1 MFWLGKPRSKFG
13 RWVDK
18 VGLTQEEIAR
28 KANVGRTTV
37 SNMCKD
43 PNYRPR
49 ISTWVKVEKALKALG
64 HQVKRDDFLVIK
76 KSVL

>member
-28 KANVGRTTV
+28 KAKVGRTTI

-43 PNYRPR
+43 PNYSPR
-49 ISTWVKVEKALKALG
+49 ISTWVKVERALKSLG
-64 HQVKRDDFLVIK
+64 YSVKREDFFNM
-76 KSVL
+76 

>member
-43 PNYRPR
+43 PNYSPR
-49 ISTWVKVEKALKALG
+49 ISTWVKVERALRSLG
-64 HQVKRDDFLVIK
+64 YSVKREDFFDV
-76 KSVL
+76 

>member
-28 KANVGRTTV
+28 KAKVGRTTI

-43 PNYRPR
+43 QNYNPR
-49 ISTWVKVEKALKALG
+49 ISTWVKVERALKSLG
-64 HQVKRDDFLVIK
+64 YYVKREDFFDI
-76 KSVL
+76 

>member
-43 PNYRPR
+43 PNYSPR
-49 ISTWVKVEKALKALG
+49 ISTWVKVERALRSLG
-64 HQVKRDDFLVIK
+64 YSVKREDFFDM
-76 KSVL
+76 

>member
-1 MFWLGKPRSKFG
+1 MFGLGKPRSKFG
-13 RWVDK
+13 KWVDK

-49 ISTWVKVEKALKALG
+49 ISTWVKIEKALKILG
-64 HQVKRDDFLVIK
+64 YSVKHDDFFGK
-76 KSVL
+76 

>member
-18 VGLTQEEIAR
+18 VGLTQEEIAQ
-28 KANVGRTTV
+28 KAKVGRTTI

-43 PNYRPR
+43 PNYSPR
-49 ISTWVKVEKALKALG
+49 ISTWVKVERALKSLG
-64 HQVKRDDFLVIK
+64 YSVKREDFFNM
-76 KSVL
+76 

>member
-18 VGLTQEEIAR
+18 MGLTQEEIAKR
-28 KANVGRTTV
+28 AKIGRTTI

-43 PNYRPR
+43 PAYRPR
-49 ISTWVKVEKALKALG
+49 ISTWVKVERALRSLG
-64 HQVKRDDFLVIK
+64 YSVKREDFFDM
-76 KSVL
+76 